1 MSFCDLNALLKHWWN
16 TQQTRILHL
25 DHLHLDHPW
34 SDMSHS
40 CLWDTMISSDL
51 RPSQISMAALV
62 TGCKSLSEHLAVSVP
77 QSRGKFPPKKICF
90 GLAGGIFRSDIL
102 THSICYIFGKPLDD
116 HSATGLGIGSF
127 AISNAL
133 AESDWL
139 SVMGL
144 IGDLEFTKFKDA
156 SKIKRTKGRLIF
168 RSLQRLQEN
177 RPWQSHLLQQAP
189 IRPIFV
195 DSSISARDP
204 PK

>member
-1 MSFCDLNALLKHWWN
+1 MHCWNIDETRNKQEFSILIISILIIPDLTCHTAAFGTLWFQVTSDQVKYPWL
-16 TQQTRILHL
+16 
-25 DHLHLDHPW
+25 PW
-34 SDMSHS
+34 S
-40 CLWDTMISSDL
+40 
-51 RPSQISMAALV
+51 QAA
-62 TGCKSLSEHLAVSVP
+62 KA
-77 QSRGKFPPKKICF
+77 SRNTWQFRCHKVAASFPPKKICF